1 MSTATWTERYTDAL
15 MNTFGPPKLVL
26 TRGEGAHVWDAD
38 GREYVDLLGGIAVNA
53 LGHAHPRLTAAVTEQ
68 LQTLGHISNFFASE
82 PQVELAERLGALLS
96 GPWADPLLVEP
107 SLVEPVETKVFFT
120 NSGAEANEAAF
131 KLTRRTGRT
140 KVVVT
145 EGGFHGRTMGALALT
160 SKLAYREPFE
170 PLPGDVVFVPYGD
183 AAALEAAVDDTTAAV
198 LVEPIQGEAGVV
210 VPPAD
215 YLPAAQRIAHEHG
228 ALLWLDEVQTGV
240 GRTGAWFAHQHPD
253 LVSAPVVPDIVTLA
267 KGLAGG
273 IPIGACIATGGSGKL
288 FDPGNHGTTFG
299 GNPVAAAA
307 ALAVLDTIDDDGLL
321 DHVTRIG
328 ARLRDGVATDPRV
341 IEVRGAGL
349 LIGLDLAEPK
359 AAEVVAAAQDT
370 GYIVNACTPERIR
383 LAPPLVLTHADADGF
398 LAAWPTILDAAGLS
412 VVGPVETEE
421 R

>member
-1 MSTATWTERYTDAL
+1 MSTTATAWSERYADAL

-26 TRGEGAHVWDAD
+26 TRGEGAHVWDVD

-53 LGHAHPRLTAAVTEQ
+53 LGHAHPRLVAAVTEQ
-68 LQTLGHISNFFASE
+68 LQTLGHVSNFFASE
-82 PQVELAERLGALLS
+82 PQIQLAERLGDLLS
-96 GPWADPLLVEP
+96 GPVVEEAGHGR
-107 SLVEPVETKVFFT
+107 LETRVFFT

-183 AAALEAAVDDTTAAV
+183 VAALEAAVDDATAAV

-210 VPPAD
+210 VPPTD

-240 GRTGAWFAHQHPD
+240 GRTGAWFAHQHQD
-253 LVSAPVVPDIVTLA
+253 LVSSRVVPDIVTLA

-307 ALAVLDTIDDDGLL
+307 ALAVLDVIEGDGLL
-321 DHVTRIG
+321 EHVTRLG
-328 ARLRDGVATDPRV
+328 ARIREGLARDPRV
-341 IEVRGAGL
+341 TAVRGAGL
-349 LIGLDLAEPK
+349 LIGLDLAERK
-359 AAEVVAAAQDT
+359 SADVVVAAQDA
-370 GYIVNACTPERIR
+370 GYILNAPTPERIR
-383 LAPPLVLTHADADGF
+383 LAPPLVLTDADVDGF
-398 LAAWPTILDAAGLS
+398 LAAWPAILDAAGLP
-412 VVGPVETEE
+412 VAEPVETKEH
-421 R
+421 